1 MTQTTALRAR
11 TLRAASATALLL
23 ALCVGATHAQNT
35 PQAPGPKP
43 WQDRTLSPD
52 QRASLLDKE
61 LTLDERLGLLHGPM
75 AIPFFPGM
83 KLPEGAI
90 GSAGYIA
97 GVPRLGIPAQQES
110 DASLG
115 VTNPGNVRP
124 GDTAT
129 ALPSS
134 LLLAATFNTDLAY
147 KGGVVVGQE
156 ALSRGINVQLAGGVN
171 LARDP
176 RGGRNF
182 EYAGEDP
189 LLAGHIAG
197 AAIKGIQSQNLIATM
212 KHFAVND
219 QETGR
224 NFANSVISE
233 AAMRESDLLAFQIAH
248 EVGQPGSVMC
258 AYNLVNGAYACGND
272 FLLNKVLKTDWG
284 FKGYVM
290 SDWGAVKATD
300 FALKGLDQQS
310 GEQLDK
316 QVWFG
321 DPLKAAVQT
330 GAVPASRVSD
340 MSRRI
345 LRSMFAAGLFDA
357 PPAVTVD
364 RAANAEVSRQTAAEG
379 IVLLKNEGNLLP
391 LAASAKTILVVGGH
405 ADAGVLSGGGSS
417 QVTAD
422 AAQIALPV
430 GGEGMMAAFN
440 RMNFHPSS
448 PLKALKERLP
458 QTTVRFDTG
467 RYAAEAAR
475 KAKEADL
482 VIVFANQWMAEG
494 DDAPD
499 LSLPNGQD
507 ALIAALAEAN
517 PKTVVVLQTG
527 GAVAMP
533 WLKQTPAVVEAWYS
547 GDRGG
552 EAIADV
558 LTGKVNPS
566 GHLPV
571 TFPTA
576 ITQYPRAELPGLG
589 LPDGQVFDVRY
600 DEGSD
605 VGYRRFAAMGQK
617 ALFPFGYG
625 LSYTTFAYSDVKV
638 TGGDTLSVSFK
649 VTNTG
654 SVRGK
659 DAPQVYLNRRP
670 DGPAKR
676 LIAFSKVDLAPGQ
689 STTVTLSADMRLLS
703 RFDAKAQKWVQ
714 PAGRYEIT
722 VAQDA
727 EDTGLT
733 ASAQMKA
740 ATRKP

>member
-1 MTQTTALRAR
+1 MTQTTATCTR
-11 TLRAASATALLL
+11 TLRAVSATALLL
-23 ALCVGATHAQNT
+23 AFSVCAVEAQTT
-35 PQAPGPKP
+35 PQKP
-43 WQDRTLSPD
+43 WQNRTLSPD
-52 QRASLLDKE
+52 QRASLLEKE
-61 LTLDERLGLLHGPM
+61 LTLDERLSLLHGPM
-75 AIPFFPGM
+75 AIPFSPGM
-83 KLPEGAI
+83 KLPKEAI
-90 GSAGYIA
+90 GSAGYIP

-156 ALSRGINVQLAGGVN
+156 ARSRGINVQLAGGVN

-182 EYAGEDP
+182 EYVGEDP
-189 LLAGHIAG
+189 LLAGHMAG

-233 AAMRESDLLAFQIAH
+233 AAMRESDLLAFQIAY

-330 GAVPASRVSD
+330 GIVPASRVSD

-357 PPAVTVD
+357 PAAVTVD
-364 RAANAEVSRQTAAEG
+364 RAANGEVSRQTAAEG
-379 IVLLKNEGNLLP
+379 IVLLKNDGNLLP

-448 PLKALKERLP
+448 PLQALKERLP
-458 QTTVRFDTG
+458 HMTIRFDTG
-467 RYAAEAAR
+467 RYTAEAVR

-482 VIVFANQWMAEG
+482 VIVFGNQWMAEG
-494 DDAPD
+494 EDAPD

-533 WLKQTPAVVEAWYS
+533 WLKKTPAVLAAWYS

-571 TFPTA
+571 TFPTS
-576 ITQYPRAELPGLG
+576 ISHYPRADLPGLG
-589 LPDGQVFDVRY
+589 LPDGQVFDVVY
-600 DEGSD
+600 DEGAD
-605 VGYRRFAAMGQK
+605 VGYRRFAALGQK

-625 LSYTTFAYSDVKV
+625 LSYTRFAYSDVKV

-659 DAPQVYLNRRP
+659 DAPQVYLNHMP

-703 RFDAKAQKWVQ
+703 RFDAKAQKWMQ
-714 PAGRYEIT
+714 PAGRYDIS